1 MTRKYELLY
10 VLNGTLRTDQLK
22 AQMQR
27 VQELV
32 ESVAEGIVEKV
43 EWGRRRLA
51 YEIQDVRDGY
61 YVIVHFYMNPENA
74 SELERLLRINDA
86 VMRYLIVLAEGS
98 FMPSGRR
105 TIADE
110 EADQEKETAKALEAE
125 AEAAAEA
132 SEEVAEGDAPTADEV
147 KLEDEVPVDSTDD
160 KEDVPA
166 ETEETEE
173 VVEDSDE
180 VSSESDEE
188 PAEESV
194 NDNVSS

>member
-86 VMRYLIVLAEGS
+86 VMRYLIVPGRIVHAV
-98 FMPSGRR
+98 GRR
-105 TIADE
+105 TIVDE
-110 EADQEKETAKALEAE
+110 EADQEKETAK
-125 AEAAAEA
+125 
-132 SEEVAEGDAPTADEV
+132 P
-147 KLEDEVPVDSTDD
+147 
-160 KEDVPA
+160 
-166 ETEETEE
+166 
-173 VVEDSDE
+173 
-180 VSSESDEE
+180 
-188 PAEESV
+188 
-194 NDNVSS
+194 

>member
-10 VLNGTLRTDQLK
+10 VLNGTLRADQLK

-27 VQELV
+27 VRELV
-32 ESVAEGIVEKV
+32 ESVADEITEIV

-51 YEIQDVRDGY
+51 YEIQDVREGY
-61 YVIVHFYMNPENA
+61 YVIVHFDMNPEHT

-110 EADQEKETAKALEAE
+110 EAEREREKVKEQEAVDEALAV
-125 AEAAAEA
+125 A
-132 SEEVAEGDAPTADEV
+132 SEEVADGSAPVSGESETDSA
-147 KLEDEVPVDSTDD
+147 LESLEEAVPVDASANT
-160 KEDVPA
+160 EDVPDEA
-166 ETEETEE
+166 VEAAEE
-173 VVEDSDE
+173 VEDQDEFSSD
-180 VSSESDEE
+180 DEE
-188 PAEESV
+188 EEQV
-194 NDNVSS
+194 N

>member
-1 MTRKYELLY
+1 MTKKYELLY
-10 VLNGTLRTDQLK
+10 VLNGTLRADQLK

-32 ESVAEGIVEKV
+32 ESVADEITDIV

-51 YEIQDVRDGY
+51 YEIQDVREGY
-61 YVIVHFYMNPENA
+61 YVIVHFNMNPEHA

-110 EADQEKETAKALEAE
+110 EAEREREKAKEQEAV
-125 AEAAAEA
+125 AEAAVA
-132 SEEVAEGDAPTADEV
+132 SEEAAEGDAPVPEESETDSVPESAEEAVAVDTSANT
-147 KLEDEVPVDSTDD
+147 EDM
-160 KEDVPA
+160 PA
-166 ETEETEE
+166 EAAEATEE
-173 VVEDSDE
+173 VEEPDE
-180 VSSESDEE
+180 VSSDDEE
-188 PAEESV
+188 QV
-194 NDNVSS
+194 K

>member
-1 MTRKYELLY
+1 MTKKYELLY
-10 VLNGTLRTDQLK
+10 VLNGTLRADQLK

-32 ESVAEGIVEKV
+32 ESVADEITDIV

-51 YEIQDVRDGY
+51 YEIQDVREGY
-61 YVIVHFYMNPENA
+61 YVIVHFNMNPEHA

-110 EADQEKETAKALEAE
+110 EAEREREKAKEQEAV
-125 AEAAAEA
+125 AEAAVA
-132 SEEVAEGDAPTADEV
+132 SEEAAEGDAPVPEESETDSVPESAEEAVAVDTSANT
-147 KLEDEVPVDSTDD
+147 EDM
-160 KEDVPA
+160 PA
-166 ETEETEE
+166 EAAEAAEE
-173 VVEDSDE
+173 VEEPDE
-180 VSSESDEE
+180 VSSDDEE
-188 PAEESV
+188 QV
-194 NDNVSS
+194 K